1 MKIRREHSLGS
12 EEARRRV
19 DKIAADLGSRLNLS
33 SEWHGDALQVTGSGV
48 DGTIAVSEDA
58 VEVLIRTSVT
68 IEIEGVE
75 TPALVAEIL
84 GLFIVA

>member
-19 DKIAADLGSRLNLS
+19 DEIAADMGSRLNLS
-33 SEWHGDALQVTGSGV
+33 SEWRGDALQVKGSGV

-58 VEVLIRTSVT
+58 
-68 IEIEGVE
+68 IEIQIELGFALMLMEGSIRSAIE
-75 TPALVAEIL
+75 STMDKHLA
-84 GLFIVA
+84 

>member
-19 DKIAADLGSRLNLS
+19 DKIAADMGSRLNLS

-58 VEVLIRTSVT
+58 
-68 IEIEGVE
+68 IEIQIKLSF
-75 TPALVAEIL
+75 ALKFMEDSIL
-84 GLFIVA
+84 SAIESTIDKHLA